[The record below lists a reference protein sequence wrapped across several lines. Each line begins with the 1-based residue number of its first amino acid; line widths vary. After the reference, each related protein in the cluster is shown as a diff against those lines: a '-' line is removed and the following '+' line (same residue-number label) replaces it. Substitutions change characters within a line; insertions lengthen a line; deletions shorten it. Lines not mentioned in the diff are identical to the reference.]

1 MRCGPA
7 STSLP
12 ILVVD
17 DDSVIR
23 QLLFEAL
30 SASGYRCILA
40 ANGLEAL
47 ERLSEQ
53 ACTLMFSDVRM
64 PAMDGL
70 ELLAE
75 TTERFPETDVVMM
88 SGVGTID
95 MAVEAMKNGARD
107 FITKPFTIDVVRE
120 TVRRLTATRVERAS
134 EGVFDVGDG
143 SVIVGSSPEMLDVLK
158 VIGALRGGK
167 ANVFVSGESG
177 SGKELVAKAVH
188 FGGGGG
194 REAFVAVN
202 CASIPGNLAES
213 TFFGHV
219 KGAFTGAQAD
229 KVGLFVA
236 ADGGTLFL
244 DEVTEIPLEM
254 QAVLLRAVQE
264 QQIMPVGSTKPRAV
278 AVRIVAA
285 TNRDLKEALR
295 KGLLREDLYYRLAVV
310 SIVVP
315 PLRDR
320 QGDIELLLEHFLA
333 EYADRYDVP
342 RKRIDRRALACL
354 LKYDW
359 PGNVRELGNFVER
372 AYLIA
377 NDRDISLDD
386 LPVEARGVNGTPNR
400 VMTFKEAEKEL
411 IAEAMSTAGGQKK
424 MAAELLGIS
433 RQRLYRKLKA
443 YGLTGD

>member
-1 MRCGPA
+1 LRCGPA

>member
-1 MRCGPA
+1 
-7 STSLP
+7 
-12 ILVVD
+12 
-17 DDSVIR
+17 
-23 QLLFEAL
+23 
-30 SASGYRCILA
+30 
-40 ANGLEAL
+40 
-47 ERLSEQ
+47 
-53 ACTLMFSDVRM
+53 
-64 PAMDGL
+64 MDGL